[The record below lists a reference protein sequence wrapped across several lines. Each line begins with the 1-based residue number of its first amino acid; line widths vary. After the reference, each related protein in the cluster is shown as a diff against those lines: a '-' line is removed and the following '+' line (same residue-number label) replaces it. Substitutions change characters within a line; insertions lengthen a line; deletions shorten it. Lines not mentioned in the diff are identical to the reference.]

1 MIKKSAISTIGLY
14 IRVRGHFQCLNLYVV
29 WTVWAVIMPDL
40 DGHLQGVTSANVA
53 RQGTSVRPRATAV
66 GAPGGDAGVC
76 RGLRLVLCVYST
88 VWSCVWPPEYL
99 SSKPVAASSLPD
111 EAVW

>member
-1 MIKKSAISTIGLY
+1 MSQLIEYHLFDEQTMSRVVSANGKSTES
-14 IRVRGHFQCLNLYVV
+14 
-29 WTVWAVIMPDL
+29 MS
-40 DGHLQGVTSANVA
+40 LQGPSPRSHGHWRPGSLLLFDTI
-53 RQGTSVRPRATAV
+53 VRPRAAAV
-66 GAPGGDAGVC
+66 GAPGGDAGGC
-76 RGLRLVLCVYST
+76 RGLRLVLCVYSYSN